1 MASYAKLL
9 ALTLPVF
16 ALFALGIGVRRAGW
30 LSQEAEGSVLKLIVN
45 LLYPCLIFKS
55 VLGNEAL
62 RVPANLA
69 GAPLTGFATLVL
81 GMLAGLWVGRLLRL
95 EVGSGLRTFA
105 FAVGIY
111 NYGYIPI
118 PLVEALW
125 GRETLG
131 VLLVYNVGVEMAIWT
146 VGILLLSG
154 LSAREGWR
162 KLLNP
167 VVFSLLVGMALN
179 TLHLELPAMVLR
191 VVDALAACAVPL
203 GLLAAGAAV
212 DNYLKKPGDLF
223 EAKTSLAAC
232 ALRMGLLPLVFL
244 ALARFIPFPLEMKR
258 ILVIQAAM
266 PAGMLPLVIARHYGG
281 QPMVA
286 ARVIVGTT
294 LLGLLVIPLWIAFG
308 LAWVGV

>member
-1 MASYAKLL
+1 MASYAQLL
-9 ALTLPVF
+9 TLTLPVF
-16 ALFALGIGVRRAGW
+16 ALFALGVGVRRAGW
-30 LSQEAEGSVLKLIVN
+30 LTQEAEGSVLKLIVN
-45 LLYPCLIFKS
+45 LLYPCLIFKA

-69 GAPLTGFATLVL
+69 GAPLTGFATLVF

-167 VVFSLLVGMALN
+167 VVLSLLVGMGLN
-179 TLHLELPAMVLR
+179 TLHLELPAIVLR

-223 EAKTSLAAC
+223 EVKTSLAAC
-232 ALRMGLLPLVFL
+232 VLRMGLLPLAFL
-244 ALARFIPFPLEMKR
+244 ALAKFTPFPLEMKR

-281 QPMVA
+281 QPIVA

-294 LLGLLVIPLWIAFG
+294 LLGLLLIPLWIAFG
-308 LAWVGV
+308 LSWVGV

>member
-1 MASYAKLL
+1 MASYAQLL

-69 GAPLTGFATLVL
+69 GAPLTGFATLVV

-118 PLVEALW
+118 PLVESLW

-146 VGILLLSG
+146 VGILLLAG
-154 LSAREGWR
+154 LSAREGWK

-167 VVFSLLVGMALN
+167 VVLSLLVGMALN
-179 TLHLELPAMVLR
+179 TLHLELPGMVLR

-232 ALRMGLLPLVFL
+232 ALRMGLLPLAFL
-244 ALARFIPFPLEMKR
+244 ALAKFVPFPLEMKR

-308 LAWVGV
+308 LSWVGV